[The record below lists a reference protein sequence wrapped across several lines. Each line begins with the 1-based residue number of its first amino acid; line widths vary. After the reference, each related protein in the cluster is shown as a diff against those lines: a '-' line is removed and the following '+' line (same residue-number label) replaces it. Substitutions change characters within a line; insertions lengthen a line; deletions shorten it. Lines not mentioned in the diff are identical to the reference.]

1 MQFSETITALFQ
13 YGGTVIMAA
22 LFILVFVTDKTKN
35 NKLQEDNNSML
46 KLLTESQKT
55 MAESN
60 NNIAKSLDI
69 ISNNLV
75 TIDNKIANSFFML
88 NFLLFIFL
96 YGIIL
101 YHLNAHMSISTL
113 KFSFFYHAL
122 KN

>member
-22 LFILVFVTDKTKN
+22 LFIWVFVTDKTKN

-75 TIDNKIANSFFML
+75 TIDNKIDRNYQEEL
-88 NFLLFIFL
+88 RHN
-96 YGIIL
+96 
-101 YHLNAHMSISTL
+101 
-113 KFSFFYHAL
+113 KD
-122 KN
+122 